1 MPNVPTDRANSGE
14 MQRKLKNK
22 SLTQRISYNLPQRA
36 GGVKKKMRHRAEEYS
51 GQVSHKLWG
60 LAALVTSVIAI
71 PVSTAFI
78 ATHRIKEAEDSS
90 FRKCQRKRER
100 ISNGIFQVFF
110 FFYAASLGRS
120 CCRPGDKELSLYKL
134 QSPRGHKNQKEEKL
148 QIDSVVP

>member
-110 FFYAASLGRS
+110 FFMQPLLVEVVADQVIRSLAYIS
-120 CCRPGDKELSLYKL
+120 CR
-134 QSPRGHKNQKEEKL
+134 
-148 QIDSVVP
+148 VPEDTRIKKKRNCK